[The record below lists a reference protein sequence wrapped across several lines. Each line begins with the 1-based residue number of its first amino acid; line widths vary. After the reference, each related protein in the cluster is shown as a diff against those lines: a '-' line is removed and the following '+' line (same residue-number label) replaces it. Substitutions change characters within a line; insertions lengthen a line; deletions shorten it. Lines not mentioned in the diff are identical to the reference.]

1 MRKLRIMST
10 AKLDIEHWKQTD
22 DKIYQ
27 KLKRLTEQLRLT
39 PKTGIGKPEALK
51 HQLSGLWSR
60 RIDKEN
66 RLIYSFDDEYV
77 YLWQARFHY
86 VNVPNAETRNEAI
99 ADLESQTEVDKGS
112 LIKNHS
118 G

>member
-1 MRKLRIMST
+1 MRNLRIMST
-10 AKLDIEHWKQTD
+10 AKIDIEHWKLTD
-22 DKIYQ
+22 EKKYQ
-27 KLKRLTEQLRLT
+27 KLKRLTDQLRIT

-60 RIDKEN
+60 RIDQEN

-86 VNVPNAETRNEAI
+86 IHIPDVETRNEAI
-99 ADLESQTEVDKGS
+99 ADLEKVEVDKAE
-112 LIKNHS
+112 
-118 G
+118 

>member
-1 MRKLRIMST
+1 MRKLRIMPT
-10 AKLDIEHWKQTD
+10 AKADIEHWKQTN

-86 VNVPNAETRNEAI
+86 VNVPNVETRNETI
-99 ADLESQTEVDKGS
+99 ANLDVDVDKS
-112 LIKNHS
+112 S
-118 G
+118 

>member
-10 AKLDIEHWKQTD
+10 AKIDIEHWIDTD
-22 DKIYQ
+22 DKKYE

-51 HQLSGLWSR
+51 HQLSGLGSR
-60 RIDKEN
+60 RIDQEN

-86 VNVPNAETRNEAI
+86 VNVPNTETRNETI
-99 ADLESQTEVDKGS
+99 ANLESDVDKKPEQQA
-112 LIKNHS
+112 KNE
-118 G
+118 